1 MTQPSKARRER
12 RRQHYQTMLLEARM
26 LGCTAL
32 WLEVNRRTTPN
43 SHNLRELSELIAD
56 LRRKK

>member
-1 MTQPSKARRER
+1 
-12 RRQHYQTMLLEARM
+12 MLLEARM
-26 LGCTAL
+26 LGCTAT
-32 WLEVNRRTTPN
+32 WLKVNRRTTPN